1 MTKNSIIYCHNLGHF
16 DGYFIYKAILNL
28 PNIDINKVGCI
39 IDDQHK
45 FIVIEAIINKQKF
58 I

>member
-1 MTKNSIIYCHNLGHF
+1 LGHF

-28 PNIDINKVGCI
+28 PNIDINKVNSI
-39 IDDQHK
+39 IDDKHK
-45 FIVIEAIINKQKF
+45 FVGIEAIINNQKF